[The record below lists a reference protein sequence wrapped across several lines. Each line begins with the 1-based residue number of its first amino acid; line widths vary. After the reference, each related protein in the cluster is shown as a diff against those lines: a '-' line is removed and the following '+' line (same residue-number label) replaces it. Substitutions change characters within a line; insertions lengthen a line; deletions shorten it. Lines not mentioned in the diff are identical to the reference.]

1 MTSPRPR
8 PRPRCRIGVDVG
20 GTFTDFVLVDE
31 ARGVIFTGKQLTST
45 ADPGVA
51 IREGV
56 QRVAREAGLDLA
68 DIDGVVHG
76 TTLVANT
83 IIERTGA
90 RVGLI
95 TTRGF
100 RDVLEVGTE
109 MRHDLYDL
117 FLEKAEPLVPRDR
130 RLTVDE
136 RLDSEGTVLR
146 PMDEA
151 ELRKA
156 AQALVGMGVEAIA
169 VCFVNSY
176 VNPVHER
183 RAGEILA
190 AMLPAIPVTVST
202 TVAPEIREYERAC
215 TAAANAYVMP
225 LMRRYVTDLH
235 RKLADAGLR
244 APLNV
249 MLSGGGIAA
258 LRVAREAPIQLVES
272 GPAAGAIAGAHYA
285 RITGTPSVIA
295 FDMGGTTAK
304 MCLIE
309 NGEPEHATTFEAGRV
324 KRFAQGSGIPLKVPV
339 VDLIEIGAGGGSIA
353 RLDAM
358 GLVKVGPQSAGAAPG
373 PVCYGRGGTEPTVT
387 DADLWL
393 GYLSPDFFLGGE
405 MRLDV
410 AAVRAAMDEALARP
424 AGLDTT
430 AAAAGVHAIVNNN
443 MAAAARR
450 HIAEKGRDPRRY
462 ALVATGGAGPV
473 HAYGLARLLGVRRII
488 CPLGAGVTSALGFL
502 IAAPATAR
510 AHSHVCR
517 VESVAADTVDA
528 FFDAMAR
535 DATRALVEAGGDV
548 GTIVIE
554 RRVEMRYVGQ
564 GFEIEVPVPDGV
576 LAPDLGTVLHARFL
590 ERYDAL
596 FGRRI
601 TGVPVETVTWRLT
614 ASGPTPNVRLD
625 FQGQRID
632 SGAAEKGER
641 PVHFQGTG
649 FAPCKVYNRYALAA
663 GTRFRGPAVVEE
675 RESTAVAGPGTTLS
689 IDRHLNLIIDIDA
702 PRPAAREGREAPGR

>member
-1 MTSPRPR
+1 M
-8 PRPRCRIGVDVG
+8 DVG

-31 ARGVIFTGKQLTST
+31 ARDLVFTGKQLTTSF
-45 ADPGVA
+45 DPGIA
-51 IREGV
+51 ICEGV
-56 QRVAREAGLDLA
+56 ERIAREAGLDLCA
-68 DIDGVVHG
+68 VDGVVHG
-76 TTLVANT
+76 TTMVANT

-90 RVGLI
+90 RVGFI

-109 MRHDLYDL
+109 MRYDLYDL
-117 FLEKAEPLVPRDR
+117 FLEKAEPLAPRDR

-136 RLDSEGTVLR
+136 RIDSGGNVLQ

-151 ELRKA
+151 ELREA
-156 AQALVGMGVEAIA
+156 ARALVGLGVEAIA

-183 RAGEILA
+183 RAREILA
-190 AMLPAIPVTVST
+190 ESFPALPLTVST
-202 TVAPEIREYERAC
+202 MVAPEIREYERAC

-225 LMRRYVTDLH
+225 LMRRYVTGLH
-235 RKLADAGLR
+235 GKLEDMGLR

-258 LRVAREAPIQLVES
+258 LRVARETPIHLIES

-285 RITGTPSVIA
+285 GMTDSPAVIA

-324 KRFAQGSGIPLKVPV
+324 KRFAHGSGIPLKVPV
-339 VDLIEIGAGGGSIA
+339 IDLIEIGAGGGSIA

-358 GLVKVGPQSAGAAPG
+358 GLMKVGPRSAGAQPG

-393 GYLSPDFFLGGE
+393 GYLSADFFLGGE
-405 MRLDV
+405 MPLDA
-410 AAVRAAMDEALARP
+410 AAVKDAMDAALSRP

-430 AAAAGVHAIVNNN
+430 EAAAGVHAIVNSN

-473 HAYGLARLLGVRRII
+473 HAWGLARLLGIRRIV
-488 CPLGAGVTSALGFL
+488 CPLAAGVTSSLGFL
-502 IAAPATAR
+502 IAAPATDR
-510 AHSHVCR
+510 AHSHVSR
-517 VESVAADTVDA
+517 VESVSADTVNA
-528 FFDAMAR
+528 FYRAMAA
-535 DATRALVEAGGDV
+535 DATQALVEAGGDAA
-548 GTIVIE
+548 TIAVE

-564 GFEIEVPVPDGV
+564 GFEIEVQVPDGV
-576 LAPDLGTVLHARFL
+576 LGPDLGTVLHERFL
-590 ERYDAL
+590 ERYDEL

-601 TGVPVETVTWRLT
+601 TGVAVETVTWRLT
-614 ASGPTPNVRLD
+614 ASGPTPNINLNFR
-625 FQGQRID
+625 GQRID
-632 SGAAEKGER
+632 AGAAEKGER
-641 PVHFQGTG
+641 QVHFPDTG
-649 FAPCKVYNRYALAA
+649 FASCKVYNRYGLAA
-663 GTRFRGPAVVEE
+663 GTKLRGPAVVEE
-675 RESTAVAGPGTTLS
+675 RESTVVAGPDTTVS
-689 IDRHLNLIIDIDA
+689 IDRYLNLIIDIDE
-702 PRPAAREGREAPGR
+702 PRPI

>member
-1 MTSPRPR
+1 M
-8 PRPRCRIGVDVG
+8 DVG

-31 ARGVIFTGKQLTST
+31 SRDLIFTGKQLTTSS
-45 ADPGVA
+45 DPGIA
-51 IREGV
+51 ICDGV
-56 QRVAREAGLDLA
+56 ERIASDAGLDLA
-68 DIDGVVHG
+68 AIDGVVHG

-90 RVGLI
+90 RVGFI

-109 MRHDLYDL
+109 MRYDLYDL
-117 FLEKAEPLVPRDR
+117 FLEKAEPLAPRDR

-136 RLDSEGTVLR
+136 RIGSDGTVLR

-151 ELRKA
+151 ELREA
-156 AQALVGMGVEAIA
+156 ARALVGMGVEAVA
-169 VCFVNSY
+169 VCFINSY

-183 RAGEILA
+183 RARETLA
-190 AMLPAIPVTVST
+190 ESFPALPLTVST
-202 TVAPEIREYERAC
+202 MVAPEIREYERAC

-225 LMRRYVTDLH
+225 LTRRYVTGLH
-235 RKLADAGLR
+235 GKLEAMGLR

-258 LRVAREAPIQLVES
+258 LRVALEAPIHLIES

-285 RITGTPSVIA
+285 RITDTPSVIA

-324 KRFAQGSGIPLKVPV
+324 KRFAHGSGIPLKVPV
-339 VDLIEIGAGGGSIA
+339 IDLIEIGAGGGSIA

-358 GLVKVGPQSAGAAPG
+358 GLMKVGPQSAGAEPG
-373 PVCYGRGGTEPTVT
+373 PACYGRGGTEPTVT

-405 MRLDV
+405 MPLDAVAVKEAMDV
-410 AAVRAAMDEALARP
+410 ALSRP

-430 AAAAGVHAIVNNN
+430 EAAAGVHAIVNSN

-473 HAYGLARLLGVRRII
+473 HAWGLARLLGIRRIV
-488 CPLGAGVTSALGFL
+488 CPLAAGVTSSLGFL
-502 IAAPATAR
+502 IAAPATDR
-510 AHSHVCR
+510 AHSHVSR
-517 VESVAADTVDA
+517 VESVSADTVNA
-528 FFDAMAR
+528 FYGAMAA
-535 DATRALVEAGGDV
+535 DATRALVEAGGDAA
-548 GTIVIE
+548 TIAVE

-564 GFEIEVPVPDGV
+564 GFEIEVPVPGGV
-576 LAPDLGTVLHARFL
+576 LGPDLGAVLHERFL
-590 ERYDAL
+590 ERYDEL

-601 TGVPVETVTWRLT
+601 TGVAVETVTWRLT
-614 ASGPTPNVRLD
+614 ASGPTPNVNLNFR
-625 FQGQRID
+625 GQRID
-632 SGAAEKGER
+632 AGAAEKGER
-641 PVHFQGTG
+641 QVHFPETG
-649 FAPCKVYNRYALAA
+649 FASCKVYNRYGLAA
-663 GTRFRGPAVVEE
+663 GTKLRGPVVVEE
-675 RESTAVAGPGTTLS
+675 RESTVVAGPDTTVS
-689 IDRHLNLIIDIDA
+689 IDRYLNLVIDID
-702 PRPAAREGREAPGR
+702 

>member
-1 MTSPRPR
+1 M
-8 PRPRCRIGVDVG
+8 DVG

-31 ARGVIFTGKQLTST
+31 ARDLIFTGKQLTTSS
-45 ADPGVA
+45 DPGIA
-51 IREGV
+51 ICEGV
-56 QRVAREAGLDLA
+56 ERIGREAGLELGG
-68 DIDGVVHG
+68 IDGVVHG

-95 TTRGF
+95 TTGGF

-109 MRHDLYDL
+109 MRYDLYDL

-130 RLTVDE
+130 RLAVDE
-136 RLDSEGTVLR
+136 RIDADGCVIR
-146 PMDEA
+146 PMDETG
-151 ELRKA
+151 LREA
-156 AQALVGMGVEAIA
+156 ARALVEARVEAVA

-176 VNPVHER
+176 VNPEHER
-183 RAGEILA
+183 RAGVILA
-190 AMLPAIPVTVST
+190 EMFPAVPATIST
-202 TVAPEIREYERAC
+202 MVAPEIREYERVC
-215 TAAANAYVMP
+215 TATANAYVTP
-225 LMRRYVTDLH
+225 LMRRYVTGLR
-235 RKLADAGLR
+235 RKLADMGLR

-258 LRVAREAPIQLVES
+258 LRVAREAPIHLIES

-285 RITGTPSVIA
+285 RITDSPSVIA

-309 NGEPEHATTFEAGRV
+309 NGEPEHATTFEAGRAR
-324 KRFAQGSGIPLKVPV
+324 RFAHGSGIPLKVPV
-339 VDLIEIGAGGGSIA
+339 IDLIEIGAGGGSIA

-358 GLVKVGPQSAGAAPG
+358 GLMKVGPQSAGAEPG
-373 PVCYGRGGTEPTVT
+373 PVCYERGGIEPTVT

-405 MRLDV
+405 MPLEV
-410 AAVRAAMDEALARP
+410 AAVKESLDAALSGP

-430 AAAAGVHAIVNNN
+430 GAAAGVHAIVNNS

-473 HAYGLARLLGVRRII
+473 HAWGLARLLGIRRII
-488 CPLGAGVTSALGFL
+488 CPLGAGVTSSLGFL
-502 IAAPATAR
+502 IAAPATGR

-517 VESVAADTVDA
+517 AESVSADTVNA
-528 FFDAMAR
+528 FYDAMAR
-535 DATRALVEAGGDV
+535 DATAALVEAGGDSA
-548 GTIVIE
+548 TIAIE

-576 LAPDLGTVLHARFL
+576 LGPDLGAVLHERFL
-590 ERYDAL
+590 ERYDEL

-601 TGVPVETVTWRLT
+601 TGVPAETVTWRLT
-614 ASGPTPNVRLD
+614 ASGPTPNVALN
-625 FQGQRID
+625 FEGQRID
-632 SGAAEKGER
+632 AGAAEKGGR
-641 PVHFQGTG
+641 PVHFPETG
-649 FAPCKVYNRYALAA
+649 FAPCKVYNRYGLGA
-663 GTRFRGPAVVEE
+663 GTAFRGPAVIEE
-675 RESTAVAGPGTTLS
+675 RESTVVAGPDTTVS
-689 IDRHLNLIIDIDA
+689 IDRYLNLIIDLDE
-702 PRPAAREGREAPGR
+702 PRPR

>member
-1 MTSPRPR
+1 MRGR
-8 PRPRCRIGVDVG
+8 RRIGVDVG

-31 ARGVIFTGKQLTST
+31 ARDVIFTGKQLTS
-45 ADPGVA
+45 ASDPSIA
-51 IREGV
+51 ICEGV
-56 QRVAREAGLDLA
+56 RRIAREAGVEPA
-68 DIDGVVHG
+68 AVDGIVHG

-109 MRHDLYDL
+109 MRYDLYDL
-117 FLEKAEPLVPRDR
+117 FLEKAEPLAPRDR

-136 RLDSEGTVLR
+136 RIDSDGTVLR

-151 ELRKA
+151 ELRGA
-156 AQALVGMGVEAIA
+156 ARALVGMGVEAIA

-176 VNPVHER
+176 VNPEHER

-190 AMLPAIPVTVST
+190 EMFPALPLTVST
-202 TVAPEIREYERAC
+202 MVAPEIREYERAS

-225 LMRRYVTDLH
+225 LMARYITGLHGKLEDL
-235 RKLADAGLR
+235 GFR

-258 LRVAREAPIQLVES
+258 LGVAREAPIHLVES

-285 RITGTPSVIA
+285 RMTDTPSVIA

-309 NGEPEHATTFEAGRV
+309 DGEPEHATTFEAGRV
-324 KRFAQGSGIPLKVPV
+324 RRFAHGSGIPLKVPV
-339 VDLIEIGAGGGSIA
+339 IDLIEIGAGGGSIA
-353 RLDAM
+353 RVDAM
-358 GLVKVGPQSAGAAPG
+358 GLMKVGPQSAGADPG

-393 GYLSPDFFLGGE
+393 GYLSPDYFLGGE
-405 MRLDV
+405 MPLDV
-410 AAVRAAMDEALARP
+410 ASVGRALDSTLSRP

-430 AAAAGVHAIVNNN
+430 GAAAGVHAIVNNN

-450 HIAEKGRDPRRY
+450 YLAEKGRDPRRH

-473 HAYGLARLLGVRRII
+473 HAFGLARLLGISRIV
-488 CPLGAGVTSALGFL
+488 CPLAAGVTSSLGFL
-502 IAAPATAR
+502 IAPPATDR
-510 AHSHVCR
+510 AHSHVRR
-517 VESVAADTVDA
+517 VEALSADTVNA
-528 FFDAMAR
+528 FYGAMAE
-535 DATRALVEAGGDV
+535 DATRALVEAGGDAATV
-548 GTIVIE
+548 AVE

-564 GFEIEVPVPDGV
+564 GFEIEVPVPDGA
-576 LAPDLGTVLHARFL
+576 LGSDLGVALHERFL
-590 ERYDAL
+590 ERYDEL

-601 TGVPVETVTWRLT
+601 AGVPVETVTWRLT
-614 ASGPTPNVRLD
+614 ASGPTPNVELN
-625 FQGQRID
+625 FVGQRIEA
-632 SGAAEKGER
+632 GAAEKGER
-641 PVHFQGTG
+641 RVHFPETG

-675 RESTAVAGPGTTLS
+675 RESTVVAGPGTTLV
-689 IDRHLNLIIDIDA
+689 IDEYLNLIIDIDE
-702 PRPAAREGREAPGR
+702 PRSDRESRGVPRTCP

>member
-1 MTSPRPR
+1 MRDNPTEPRI
-8 PRPRCRIGVDVG
+8 RCRIGVDVG

-31 ARGVIFTGKQLTST
+31 ARDLIFTGKQLTTSS
-45 ADPGVA
+45 DPGIA
-51 IREGV
+51 ICEGV
-56 QRVAREAGLDLA
+56 ERIAREAGLELGG
-68 DIDGVVHG
+68 IDGVVHG

-95 TTRGF
+95 TTGGF

-109 MRHDLYDL
+109 MRYDLYDL

-130 RLTVDE
+130 RLAVDE
-136 RLDSEGTVLR
+136 RIDADGCVIR
-146 PMDEA
+146 PMDETG
-151 ELRKA
+151 LREA
-156 AQALVGMGVEAIA
+156 AQALVEARVEAVA

-176 VNPVHER
+176 VNPEHER
-183 RAGEILA
+183 RAGVILA
-190 AMLPAIPVTVST
+190 EMFPAVPATIST
-202 TVAPEIREYERAC
+202 MVAPEIREYERVC
-215 TAAANAYVMP
+215 TATANAYVTP
-225 LMRRYVTDLH
+225 LMRRYVTGLR
-235 RKLADAGLR
+235 RKLADMGLR

-258 LRVAREAPIQLVES
+258 LRTAREAPIHLIES

-285 RITGTPSVIA
+285 RITDSPSVIA

-324 KRFAQGSGIPLKVPV
+324 KRFAHGSGIPLKVPV
-339 VDLIEIGAGGGSIA
+339 IDLIEIGAGGGSIA

-358 GLVKVGPQSAGAAPG
+358 GLMKVGPQSAGAEPG
-373 PVCYGRGGTEPTVT
+373 PVCYGRGGIEPTVT

-393 GYLSPDFFLGGE
+393 GYLSPVFFLGGE
-405 MRLDV
+405 MPLEV
-410 AAVRAAMDEALARP
+410 AAVKESLDAALSGP

-430 AAAAGVHAIVNNN
+430 GAAAGVHAIVNNN

-473 HAYGLARLLGVRRII
+473 HAWGLARLLGIRRII
-488 CPLGAGVTSALGFL
+488 CPLGAGVTSSLGFL
-502 IAAPATAR
+502 IAAPATDR

-517 VESVAADTVDA
+517 AESVSADTVNA
-528 FFDAMAR
+528 FYDAMAR
-535 DATRALVEAGGDV
+535 DATAALVEAGGDPA
-548 GTIVIE
+548 TIAIE

-576 LAPDLGTVLHARFL
+576 LGPALGAVLHERFL
-590 ERYDAL
+590 ERYDEL

-601 TGVPVETVTWRLT
+601 TGVPAETVTWRLT
-614 ASGPTPNVRLD
+614 ASGPTPNVTLN
-625 FQGQRID
+625 FEGQRID
-632 SGAAEKGER
+632 AGAAEKGER
-641 PVHFQGTG
+641 PVHFPDTG
-649 FAPCKVYNRYALAA
+649 FAPCKVYNRYGLGA
-663 GTRFRGPAVVEE
+663 GTMFRGPAVIEE
-675 RESTAVAGPGTTLS
+675 RESTVVAGPDTTVS
-689 IDRHLNLIIDIDA
+689 IDRYLNLIIDLDE
-702 PRPAAREGREAPGR
+702 PRPR

>member
-1 MTSPRPR
+1 MTASRT
-8 PRPRCRIGVDVG
+8 RCRIGVDVG

-31 ARGVIFTGKQLTST
+31 ARDLIFTGKQLTTSS
-45 ADPGVA
+45 DPGIA
-51 IREGV
+51 ICEGV
-56 QRVAREAGLDLA
+56 ERIAREAGLELGG
-68 DIDGVVHG
+68 IDGVVHG

-95 TTRGF
+95 TTGGF

-109 MRHDLYDL
+109 MRYDLYDL

-130 RLTVDE
+130 RLAVDE
-136 RLDSEGTVLR
+136 RIDADGCVIR
-146 PMDEA
+146 PMDETG
-151 ELRKA
+151 LREA
-156 AQALVGMGVEAIA
+156 AQALVEARVEAVA

-176 VNPVHER
+176 VNPEHER
-183 RAGEILA
+183 RAGVILA
-190 AMLPAIPVTVST
+190 EMFPAVPATIST
-202 TVAPEIREYERAC
+202 MVAPEIREYERVC
-215 TAAANAYVMP
+215 TATANAYVTP
-225 LMRRYVTDLH
+225 LMRRYVTGLR
-235 RKLADAGLR
+235 RKLADMGLR

-258 LRVAREAPIQLVES
+258 LRTAREAPIHLIES

-285 RITGTPSVIA
+285 RITDSPSVIA

-324 KRFAQGSGIPLKVPV
+324 KRFAHGSGIPLKVPV
-339 VDLIEIGAGGGSIA
+339 IDLIEIGAGGGSIA

-358 GLVKVGPQSAGAAPG
+358 GLVKVGPQSAGAEPG
-373 PVCYGRGGTEPTVT
+373 PVCYGRGGIEPTVT

-393 GYLSPDFFLGGE
+393 GYLSPVFFLGGE
-405 MRLDV
+405 MPLEV
-410 AAVRAAMDEALARP
+410 AAVKESLDAALSGP

-430 AAAAGVHAIVNNN
+430 GAAAGVHAIVNNN

-473 HAYGLARLLGVRRII
+473 HAWGLARLLGIRRII
-488 CPLGAGVTSALGFL
+488 CPLGAGVTSSLGFL
-502 IAAPATAR
+502 IAAPATDR

-517 VESVAADTVDA
+517 AESVSADTVNA
-528 FFDAMAR
+528 FYDAMAR
-535 DATRALVEAGGDV
+535 DATAALVEAGGDPA
-548 GTIVIE
+548 TIAIE

-576 LAPDLGTVLHARFL
+576 LGPALGAVLHERFL
-590 ERYDAL
+590 ERYDEL

-601 TGVPVETVTWRLT
+601 TGVPAETVTWRLT
-614 ASGPTPNVRLD
+614 ASGPTPNVTLN
-625 FQGQRID
+625 FEGQRID
-632 SGAAEKGER
+632 AGAAEKGER
-641 PVHFQGTG
+641 PVHFPDTG
-649 FAPCKVYNRYALAA
+649 FAPCKVYNRYGLGA
-663 GTRFRGPAVVEE
+663 GTAFRGPAVIEE
-675 RESTAVAGPGTTLS
+675 RESTVVAGPDTTVS
-689 IDRHLNLIIDIDA
+689 IDRYLNLIIDLDE
-702 PRPAAREGREAPGR
+702 PRPR